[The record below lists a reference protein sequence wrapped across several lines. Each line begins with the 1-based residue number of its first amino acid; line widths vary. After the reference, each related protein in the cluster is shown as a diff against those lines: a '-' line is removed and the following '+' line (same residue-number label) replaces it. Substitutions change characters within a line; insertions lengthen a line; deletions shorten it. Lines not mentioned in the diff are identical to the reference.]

1 MANTTDPHQ
10 YLKNPVGVVSP
21 VRLPCP
27 VSQLRFSSRWH
38 TELESISRLELQV
51 SHSTKVQLWSL
62 MNTSEL
68 MCQIFFLKILASR
81 FLRIIFRQKTSSIF
95 IFCKNICLAEDLS
108 LIGYSKTLFLRDFV
122 NFCYIFIDLLENLND
137 RYKKK

>member
-38 TELESISRLELQV
+38 TELESISRLEFQV

-68 MCQIFFLKILASR
+68 MCVRFFLENFSFKI
-81 FLRIIFRQKTSSIF
+81 F
-95 IFCKNICLAEDLS
+95 KNNFP
-108 LIGYSKTLFLRDFV
+108 SK
-122 NFCYIFIDLLENLND
+122 N
-137 RYKKK
+137 